1 MSALEYCSWSN
12 PACDH
17 MPGGRFNLEF
27 FRWKVFVRDSLTPS
41 FLLQIGLMY
50 RQIGPIIISMSYM
63 IMDVF
68 VFLFIFVI
76 VYISFTLCTV
86 YIYGVYDEDRQIR
99 FLNLSLTYD
108 YSASF
113 TWSDDL
119 IQTWFND
126 IKSASEDFKLSET
139 NADHLIQ
146 LSQPGRCSSTITR
159 LRSSYSIG
167 HSLGG
172 RRFNFKGSI
181 VKIILF
187 TGQGILT
194 FQTSDH
200 TTQLCT
206 FTTQLA
212 LTAT

>member
-1 MSALEYCSWSN
+1 
-12 PACDH
+12 

-27 FRWKVFVRDSLTPS
+27 FRWKVFVRDSLKSS

-99 FLNLSLTYD
+99 FLSLSVTDD

-113 TWSDDL
+113 T
-119 IQTWFND
+119 
-126 IKSASEDFKLSET
+126 
-139 NADHLIQ
+139 
-146 LSQPGRCSSTITR
+146 
-159 LRSSYSIG
+159 
-167 HSLGG
+167 
-172 RRFNFKGSI
+172 
-181 VKIILF
+181 
-187 TGQGILT
+187 
-194 FQTSDH
+194 
-200 TTQLCT
+200 
-206 FTTQLA
+206 
-212 LTAT
+212 

>member
-27 FRWKVFVRDSLTPS
+27 FRWKVFVRDSLTAS

-99 FLNLSLTYD
+99 FSNLSVTDD

-113 TWSDDL
+113 TWSDGL

-126 IKSASEDFKLSET
+126 GKSVSEDLKLSESHA
-139 NADHLIQ
+139 NHVLYNCCKQDDVLQ
-146 LSQPGRCSSTITR
+146 RSQDC
-159 LRSSYSIG
+159 LQA
-167 HSLGG
+167 
-172 RRFNFKGSI
+172 
-181 VKIILF
+181 ILLD
-187 TGQGILT
+187 T
-194 FQTSDH
+194 H
-200 TTQLCT
+200 
-206 FTTQLA
+206 
-212 LTAT
+212 

>member
-1 MSALEYCSWSN
+1 MVFKVRKIKRTWQFKHSWDESLKTSRQKQSDKLCVLRHLFFIMGIISSQIPDIQCDHMPGVVSSWNISPRPGTESLCTRLSYAKHTPLYFLLAHKYCSWSN

-27 FRWKVFVRDSLTPS
+27 FRWKVLVRDSLKSS

-99 FLNLSLTYD
+99 FLNLSLTDD

-119 IQTWFND
+119 IQTWF
-126 IKSASEDFKLSET
+126 
-139 NADHLIQ
+139 
-146 LSQPGRCSSTITR
+146 
-159 LRSSYSIG
+159 
-167 HSLGG
+167 
-172 RRFNFKGSI
+172 
-181 VKIILF
+181 
-187 TGQGILT
+187 
-194 FQTSDH
+194 
-200 TTQLCT
+200 
-206 FTTQLA
+206 
-212 LTAT
+212 